1 MSPANLAVKVGNLE
15 IIRCPL
21 LKDFPVYEQENTTAP
36 LMEAVEKGNVAVVKL
51 LLKFVAKVNYLIWK
65 WNNTAAKNSSETS
78 L

>member
-1 MSPANLAVKVGNLE
+1 
-15 IIRCPL
+15 
-21 LKDFPVYEQENTTAP
+21 
-36 LMEAVEKGNVAVVKL
+36 MEAVEKGNVAVVKL